1 MKKSIWLSALLSA
14 SLLAGNIE
22 FEHAPAQPEHKLPN
36 SKNEILSFNSI
47 LKESMNAVVN
57 ISTKTITQNQ
67 QSQHRL
73 FNDPFFQEFFG
84 HRGQLQNPSPLQKK
98 QDLSLGSGVI
108 ISKDGYIVT
117 NHHVIADA
125 DEIVVTV
132 NNSDQEYIAKL
143 IGTDQGSDLAVIK
156 IEAQALNPIAISN
169 ADDIKLGDVVFAIG
183 NPFGVGQTVTQG
195 IISAL
200 NKNHVGINQYENFIQ
215 TDASINPGNSGGA
228 LIDSRG
234 ALIGINSAILSKSGG
249 NHGIGFTIPI
259 DMVQNIVSKLIEKGK
274 VNRGF
279 MGVNISKVTK
289 DLQNLYNHKKGAII
303 TDIQSNSPAQTA
315 QLQRGDLIYE
325 VNGKKVNGPYD
336 LQRLVS
342 SHDPNEVIT
351 LSLERDKQNIKKK
364 LTLMGNDPYSTNS
377 KSNIVVEG
385 LYLSQL
391 TDKLKETYQIPS
403 NVKGVLIEDVKA
415 QSSAHRNGFRP
426 GDILIQIEN
435 MSIETIEQA
444 KEAFSIYKGRTKRV
458 YINRG
463 GYIILLVTQ

>member
-1 MKKSIWLSALLSA
+1 MKKSIWLSTLLSA

-22 FEHAPAQPEHKLPN
+22 LEHAPVHPEHKLPN

-47 LKESMNAVVN
+47 LKESMDAVVN
-57 ISTKTITQNQ
+57 ISTKTIIKNQ
-67 QSQHRL
+67 QSQYRL

-84 HRGQLQNPSPLQKK
+84 RRGQLENPSPLQKK
-98 QDLSLGSGVI
+98 QDHSLGSGVI
-108 ISKDGYIVT
+108 VSKDGYIVT
-117 NHHVIADA
+117 NYHVVADA

-156 IEAQALNPIAISN
+156 IEAKKLKPIAMSSV
-169 ADDIKLGDVVFAIG
+169 DDIKLGDVVFAIG

-200 NKNHVGINQYENFIQ
+200 NKNHVGINRYENFIQ

-249 NHGIGFTIPI
+249 NNGIGFTIPI
-259 DMVQNIVSKLIEKGK
+259 DMVQNVVSKLIENGK

-289 DLQNLYNHKKGAII
+289 NLKSLYNHKKGAII
-303 TDIQSNSPAQTA
+303 TDIQSNSPAEAA

-325 VNGKKVNGPYD
+325 VNGKKVKGPYD

-342 SHDPNEVIT
+342 AHNPNEVIS
-351 LSLERDKQNIKKK
+351 LSLERDKQNLKKK
-364 LTLMGNDPYSTNS
+364 LTLMSSDSSTGNTA
-377 KSNIVVEG
+377 IEG
-385 LYLSQL
+385 LHLSQL
-391 TDKLKETYQIPS
+391 TNKLKEAYQIPS
-403 NVKGVLIEDVKA
+403 NVKGVLIEDVEA
-415 QSSAHRNGFRP
+415 QSNAYQSGFKP

-435 MSIETIEQA
+435 MSIETIQQA
-444 KEAFSIYKGRTKRV
+444 KEAFHAYKGRTKRV
-458 YINRG
+458 YVNRG
-463 GYIILLVTQ
+463 GYIILLVTK